1 MGVRLKSHVYN
12 KLNIDT
18 YIYTR
23 YVLYVLNFSQIK
35 SQSSKYLVL
44 WPLEYSVSRLSKWHL
59 YPPCLVVSTIVI
71 YWNWLNKNSCAS
83 HGKLS
88 FNTCPSTSMQHCGPW
103 QCGQSSQQPGHFK
116 LLTFPTPRVTKWC
129 FNDLVCE
136 GFWLTHVGITKC
148 IVIL

>member
-1 MGVRLKSHVYN
+1 MFTVYN
-12 KLNIDT
+12 KLNIP
-18 YIYTR
+18 YIHTSYS
-23 YVLYVLNFSQIK
+23 YCMFLILLKSNLNL
-35 SQSSKYLVL
+35 SSKYLML

-71 YWNWLNKNSCAS
+71 YWNLLNKNSCAS

-88 FNTCPSTSMQHCGPW
+88 FNTCPSTCMQHCGPW

-136 GFWLTHVGITKC
+136 GFWLTHVGITEC